1 MGELLSKNNKNYYF
15 LIGIKKKI
23 KDLTEAGP
31 WLVKLYLADNG
42 IDRRG
47 KEGGNGLLEFTQIL
61 TW

>member
-1 MGELLSKNNKNYYF
+1 MRELLSKNNKNYCF

-47 KEGGNGLLEFTQIL
+47 KEGENGLLEFTQIL